1 MAIESSNQEMIT
13 YEQNVS
19 ILPIDNEIIFSN
31 HKNVYKKRIEK
42 RQNKFLKKVPFIKN
56 FLDEDEIINLIT
68 TGCSPASFV
77 EQWTIGWIFIYLKRS
92 LFVFTNKRI
101 FHIPTKKDFSYRN
114 SIAKI
119 LYADCKSIEIKGRK
133 LIVEYKKGKKEK
145 FLYIGSKE
153 KKKIKTLLSSVSLE
167 GEPSK
172 SQGRTHLCPRCR
184 KDLEDDQ
191 YLCVNCNLV
200 FKNKEEV
207 RKISI
212 IYPGGGY
219 FYTRHP
225 WLGIGD
231 AAVELFLL
239 VGLIVSLV
247 DLINGVSGSGINLAI
262 YAIILFLEKLIT
274 VYHSNH
280 FIEEYIP
287 KEKEIT
293 AFT

>member
-1 MAIESSNQEMIT
+1 MAIESPNQDVTT

-31 HKNVYKKRIEK
+31 YKNVYKKRIEK
-42 RQNKFLKKVPFIKN
+42 RQNKLLGKVRFIKN
-56 FLDEDEIINLIT
+56 FLDEDEKIYLIT
-68 TGCSPASFV
+68 TGCSPTSLL
-77 EQWTIGWIFIYLKRS
+77 EQWTIGWIFIYIKRS
-92 LFVFTNKRI
+92 LFAFTNKRI
-101 FHIPTKKDFSYRN
+101 FHIPTKKDYSYRN

-119 LYADCKSIEIKGRK
+119 LYADCNSIEIKGRK
-133 LIVEYKKGKKEK
+133 LIVEYKNGKKEK
-145 FLYIGSKE
+145 FLYIAGKE
-153 KKKIKTLLSSVSLE
+153 KKKIKTLLSSVSFE

-172 SQGRTHLCPRCR
+172 SQRRTHLCPRCR
-184 KDLEDDQ
+184 KELEADQ
-191 YLCVNCNLV
+191 YLCANCNLE
-200 FKNKEEV
+200 FKNKEEA

-231 AAVELFLL
+231 AIVEIVLL
-239 VGLIVSLV
+239 IGFIASLI
-247 DLINGVSGSGINLAI
+247 DLINGVSGSEIKLAI
-262 YAIILFLEKLIT
+262 YAIILFIEKLMT

-280 FIEEYIP
+280 FIKEYIP

-293 AFT
+293 ALT